1 MRLGPYLFHYS
12 TISRAFAW
20 ACGHT
25 RVDGL
30 RGPQYLNQDASWLVT
45 GLIFNSVCVEGCSG
59 SRARLADDQHR
70 GEEKESSVLEIISE
84 DEEAKEMLGD
94 EVKARYSVRQKTA
107 VAHCYGFRYS
117 YVPVYFHSPD
127 CVADIAS
134 MQTSLSFLLRAS
146 NSREVVL
153 SPCGCL
159 QFWATSALLSTGLP
173 SRSFRQHADMATRE
187 Q

>member
-1 MRLGPYLFHYS
+1 VRLGPYPFQYS
-12 TISRAFAW
+12 TISWAFAW

-25 RVDGL
+25 RVDALG
-30 RGPQYLNQDASWLVT
+30 GPQYLNQDASWLVT
-45 GLIFNSVCVEGCSG
+45 GLIFNFVCVEGCSG

-84 DEEAKEMLGD
+84 DEETKEMLGD
-94 EVKARYSVRQKTA
+94 EVKARYPVRQKTA

-117 YVPVYFHSPD
+117 YVPVYIYPTDH
-127 CVADIAS
+127 VADPTS
-134 MQTSLSFLLRAS
+134 MQTSLSFLLWAS
-146 NSREVVL
+146 NSREVVPY
-153 SPCGCL
+153 PCGCL